1 MSIQFRMAIARSF
14 SGTLTVLLGLDF
26 NADEGCGFL
35 LGLDHANGLP
45 VSEKEVVGL
54 AKAVPQGEFSD
65 GNAWAGVDVGIGP
78 VLDKPSGGN
87 EHAVDGLAGFFF
99 RRQNCQKALGNQC
112 MTTTRDVLSRC
123 RKPPYLPVLNGWLN
137 SDCRTQRL

>member
-1 MSIQFRMAIARSF
+1 MRGPLLIYAANTDPMSIQFRMAIARSF

-87 EHAVDGLAGFFF
+87 EHAVDGLAGFSSGV
-99 RRQNCQKALGNQC
+99 KIVKKLLAIS
-112 MTTTRDVLSRC
+112 V
-123 RKPPYLPVLNGWLN
+123 
-137 SDCRTQRL
+137 